1 MKSLDVNVKTW
12 TDKLYGNTYFAGT
25 FVTDY
30 GTETEKT
37 YLLPFQYGYGDQ
49 CLQEVKKL
57 LTEFN
62 CISLPDHESLRNYC
76 RENNIILRFNMQEN
90 CKKSELKDI
99 TTNYCKNNL

>member
-1 MKSLDVNVKTW
+1 MRTLDVNVKTW
-12 TDKLYGNTYFAGT
+12 RDKIYGNTYFAGT

-37 YLLPFQYGYGDQ
+37 YLLPFQYGYGEQ

-62 CISLPDHESLRNYC
+62 RISCLDSESLRNYC

-90 CKKSELKDI
+90 CKKSELK
-99 TTNYCKNNL
+99 TLVTNYNNL

>member
-1 MKSLDVNVKTW
+1 MRTLDVNVKTW
-12 TDKLYGNTYFAGT
+12 RDKIYGNTYFAGT

-37 YLLPFQYGYGDQ
+37 YLLPFQYGYGEQ

-62 CISLPDHESLRNYC
+62 RISCSDSESLRNYC

-90 CKKSELKDI
+90 CKKSELK
-99 TTNYCKNNL
+99 TLVTNYNNL

>member
-12 TDKLYGNTYFAGT
+12 RDKLYGNTYFAGT

-37 YLLPFQYGYGDQ
+37 YLLPFQYGYGEQ

-62 CISLPDHESLRNYC
+62 RISCPDFESLRNYC
-76 RENNIILRFNMQEN
+76 KSKNIILRFNMQEN
-90 CKKSELKDI
+90 CKKSELK
-99 TTNYCKNNL
+99 TLVTNYNKNL

>member
-12 TDKLYGNTYFAGT
+12 TDKMYGNTYFAGT

-30 GTETEKT
+30 GTETKKT
-37 YLLPFQYGYGDQ
+37 YLLPFQYGYGEQ

-62 CISLPDHESLRNYC
+62 CISCPDGESLRNYC

-90 CKKSELKDI
+90 CKKSELK
-99 TTNYCKNNL
+99 TLVTNYNKNL